1 MASNIAKRTPVVRL
15 PPKSNYELVLARG
28 SQLAVTFIALIVFIV
43 ALDAGEFILAPISLA
58 VVIGLMFGP
67 VATRAERRGMPPAF
81 SALLVLALFL
91 VVVGGLV
98 FALAAPI
105 SLWINRVPQIWSQL
119 QAQLAQWK
127 EPLEML
133 RGARDELREFTGGS
147 GMPVTVADG
156 STVEN
161 MAAFAPALAGQI
173 LLFLTSLY
181 FFVATRHQT
190 RAAVL
195 TVCLNR
201 RLRWRVAHIFRDV
214 ERMVSS
220 YLLSITLI
228 YVGEG
233 VAVGAGLYLIGVP
246 SPALWATMV
255 TLLNYVP
262 FVGPALMTLVLFA
275 VGLAVFDSL
284 GGSLVPPLIFL
295 SINAIEAQFVTPM
308 VIGRTMTLNPF
319 IVLLALAFWIWLWGA
334 LGGFIAIPALLIVI
348 AIARHIIPGMSWLME
363 DGRSKPD

>member
-1 MASNIAKRTPVVRL
+1 MASNTAKKAPVVRL

-28 SQLAVTFIALIVFIV
+28 SQLAVIFIALIVFIV

-67 VATRAERRGMPPAF
+67 VATRAERQGLPPAL
-81 SALLVLALFL
+81 SALLVVVLFL

-105 SLWINRVPQIWSQL
+105 SLWIGRVPQIWAQL

-147 GMPVTVADG
+147 GMPVTVDDG
-156 STVEN
+156 SAVEN
-161 MAAFAPALAGQI
+161 MAAFAPTLVGQV

-195 TVCLNR
+195 KVCLNR

-233 VAVGAGLYLIGVP
+233 IVVGAGLYLIGLP
-246 SPALWATMV
+246 SAALWGTMAAF
-255 TLLNYVP
+255 LNYIP
-262 FVGPALMTLVLFA
+262 FVGPAVMTIVLFA
-275 VGLAVFDSL
+275 VGLAAFDTL

-295 SINAIEAQFVTPM
+295 AVNAIEAQFVTPL

-334 LGGFIAIPALLIVI
+334 LGGFIAIPALLIAI
-348 AIARHIIPGMSWLME
+348 AIARHIIPGMSWLMD
-363 DGRSKPD
+363 DGRPGAG